1 MTVAAI
7 RSETG
12 AAACPRAAEP
22 QAEKMMRAT
31 IIFALNFKGTP
42 SVKNIALSVDDQSV
56 KRALAQH
63 RLEQSEYR

>member
-12 AAACPRAAEP
+12 AAACPRAAAAQP
-22 QAEKMMRAT
+22 EKIMSAT

-42 SVKNIALSVDDQSV
+42 SVENFALSVNDQYE
-56 KRALAQH
+56 R
-63 RLEQSEYR
+63 